1 MKKKHII
8 ILIAVIV
15 AVLILYTFLFI
26 NLFFSTTLH
35 AIIFDNTEYQI
46 YQCAKEGVLAELVFP
61 ETGKFPAFKDV
72 KIQENFSS
80 ADEIIGQYTEKPF
93 EKTWS
98 VTGTV
103 FAENAFGMKMRMRFC
118 ATVAYQNYGYV
129 CKSIEFNP

>member
-26 NLFFSTTLH
+26 NLFFPTTLH
-35 AIIFDNTEYQI
+35 AFIFDNTEYQI
-46 YQCAKEGVLAELVFP
+46 YQCAKEGVLAELAFP

-72 KIQENFSS
+72 KIQENSS
-80 ADEIIGQYTEKPF
+80 IIDQYTTTDKPF

-98 VTGTV
+98 VTGTIS
-103 FAENAFGMKMRMRFC
+103 AENALGMKMRMRFC